1 MKTDQSAID
10 GAKLNLVYCH
20 ITAQVTGRVGL
31 RLVDPGNIVHST
43 DTNGLVV
50 ITQVQPI
57 TVVFPVAEDNLPEV
71 LQRWHAGQQLTAEVW
86 DRADDRKLGTGTLTT
101 VDNQI
106 DPTTGN
112 IRLRLTFPNE
122 NEVLFP
128 EQFVNIHLLVQEK
141 QGVTLVPSA
150 SIQRTTSTQYVYLVK
165 PDSTVTVRQ
174 VTEGTSE
181 GNDTEI
187 TNGLQ
192 PGDEVVMT
200 GVDRLNEGSKVTVQV
215 QGEGGG
221 RKGQGKGSAPGA
233 AAPSPGASS
242 GGKKGRGGGGGKGQ

>member
-1 MKTDQSAID
+1 
-10 GAKLNLVYCH
+10 VYKR
-20 ITAQVTGRVGL
+20 Q
-31 RLVDPGNIVHST
+31 
-43 DTNGLVV
+43 
-50 ITQVQPI
+50 
-57 TVVFPVAEDNLPEV
+57 
-71 LQRWHAGQQLTAEVW
+71 
-86 DRADDRKLGTGTLTT
+86 
-101 VDNQI
+101 
-106 DPTTGN
+106 
-112 IRLRLTFPNE
+112 
-122 NEVLFP
+122 
-128 EQFVNIHLLVQEK
+128 
-141 QGVTLVPSA
+141 
-150 SIQRTTSTQYVYLVK
+150 QYVYLVK